1 MKIPQWLTVYGDVN
15 YRGDCPHEDYALAS
29 FFDHIRKDYPLSY
42 GLVAF
47 HPKNEGKRSN
57 NQIKIDRLKGF
68 KKGVSDV
75 VIIGNP
81 TLVLEL
87 KRDDHTK
94 SEWACDEQ
102 LEFLEQCHKG
112 GAHVVLALGY
122 RAAIQA
128 FEDWIKLQP

>member
-29 FFDHIRKDYPLSY
+29 FFDRIRKDYPLSY

-47 HPKNEGKRSN
+47 HPKNEGKRSHA
-57 NQIKIDRLKGF
+57 QVKVDKLKGMT
-68 KKGVSDV
+68 KGVTDV
-75 VIIGNP
+75 IIIGNP

-94 SEWACDEQ
+94 SKWQPMQ
-102 LEFLEQCHKG
+102 LEFMEQCHKG
-112 GAHVVLALGY
+112 GAHVV
-122 RAAIQA
+122 
-128 FEDWIKLQP
+128 

>member
-1 MKIPQWLTVYGDVN
+1 MKIPNWLTVYGNID

-29 FFDHIRKDYPLSY
+29 FFDRIRKDYPSSY

-47 HPKNEGKRSN
+47 HPKNEGKRSHT
-57 NQIKIDRLKGF
+57 QVKVDKLKGMT
-68 KKGVSDV
+68 KGVTDV
-75 VIIGNP
+75 IIIGNP

-94 SEWACDEQ
+94 SKWQ
-102 LEFLEQCHKG
+102 PMQIEFMEQCYKG

-122 RAAIQA
+122 KAAIQA